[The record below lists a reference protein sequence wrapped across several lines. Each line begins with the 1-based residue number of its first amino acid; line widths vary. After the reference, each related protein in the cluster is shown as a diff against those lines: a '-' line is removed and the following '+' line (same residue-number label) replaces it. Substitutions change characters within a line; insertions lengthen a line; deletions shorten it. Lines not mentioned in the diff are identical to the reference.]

1 MTKSKKLS
9 IFILGLFLVL
19 ASCIFA
25 ACGKV
30 DYSKT
35 YLTSQS
41 GEYIELYADEEKEL
55 AITIQNPVSDMNR
68 GLIFSQSNPN
78 VANIKQIAVQNN
90 TTTYSIKGVS
100 GGRTNVEFM
109 TVEGRKSLT
118 VTIYVKEYSD
128 LLQRADNS
136 LYVTKTKDL
145 TPTSTDFKFKEIGRA
160 HV

>member
-68 GLIFSQSNPN
+68 GLIFHNP
-78 VANIKQIAVQNN
+78 IQ
-90 TTTYSIKGVS
+90 
-100 GGRTNVEFM
+100 M
-109 TVEGRKSLT
+109 
-118 VTIYVKEYSD
+118 
-128 LLQRADNS
+128 LQ
-136 LYVTKTKDL
+136 T
-145 TPTSTDFKFKEIGRA
+145 
-160 HV
+160 